1 MDPASVH
8 RPSVGYPVRL
18 RPEEGWMELQ
28 EREAFEQM
36 GAGKG
41 LSANE
46 REVGVE
52 RGREV
57 TARGD
62 LEGFREGFV

>member
-1 MDPASVH
+1 
-8 RPSVGYPVRL
+8 
-18 RPEEGWMELQ
+18 MELQ